1 MDDVPEVERRL
12 RAILRAPLALTEP
25 FREFFHSEA
34 AGAIIL
40 LVAAIIALLWANS
53 PWAYLYVEILHIEI
67 AVSVGEHVFS
77 LSLHHLINDG
87 LMTLFF
93 LVVGLEIKREMLVG
107 ELASPRKAIL
117 PVMAAL
123 GGMLIPALIYTVFNF
138 GGAGQ
143 AGWGIPM
150 ATDIAFALGIMALLG
165 ARAIPGLKVFLTA
178 LAIADDLGAVLVI
191 ALFYTSSVSFTALE
205 ISALLLVAMLVAN
218 RLGVRSPALYIVLGL
233 GVWLEMYLSGVHAT
247 VAGVL
252 IALTIP
258 VRAQME
264 PEKFLVL
271 GYQKLQELEG
281 AQLTTESMIHDHK
294 QLEVIMELH
303 DAARAMRPPGLV
315 IEHAL
320 HPFNAYFVIPL
331 FALFNAGVPLEG
343 GGLSAIL
350 NPVGIGVLLGLVL
363 GKQIG
368 VTFFSWLTVRLGLA
382 SLPDGV
388 TWRMLYGASWL
399 AGVGFTMSLFVTE
412 LAFTDERLINEAKLG
427 ILLASLVAGI
437 VGYVLLRL
445 WLPTADKME
454 SLGHVAAQEVSQ

>member
-1 MDDVPEVERRL
+1 MDRQLPAERRIS
-12 RAILRAPLALTEP
+12 RILRTPLALTEP
-25 FREFFHSEA
+25 FREFAHSEA
-34 AGAIIL
+34 TGAIIL
-40 LVAAIIALLWANS
+40 LVTAIIALVWANS
-53 PWAYLYVEILHIEI
+53 PWAYLYVEILHTDISL
-67 AVSVGEHVFS
+67 SVGEHVLT

-93 LVVGLEIKREMLVG
+93 LVVGLEIKREVLVG

-117 PVMAAL
+117 PVVAAL

-150 ATDIAFALGIMALLG
+150 ATDIAFALGILALLG
-165 ARAIPGLKVFLTA
+165 ARVVPGLKVFLTA

-191 ALFYTSSVSFTALE
+191 ALFYTPSVSFTSLE
-205 ISALLLVAMLVAN
+205 IAGLLLVAMLVAN
-218 RLGVRSPALYIVLGL
+218 RLGVRSAALYIVLGI

-258 VRAQME
+258 VRARMD

-281 AQLTTESMIHDHK
+281 AELTTESMIHDHR
-294 QLEVIMELH
+294 QMELIMELH
-303 DAARAMRPPGLV
+303 DAARDMRPPGLV

-350 NPVGIGVLLGLVL
+350 NPIGMGVLLGLVL

-368 VTFFSWLTVRLGLA
+368 VTLFSWLTVRLGWA
-382 SLPDGV
+382 SLPEGV
-388 TWRMLYGASWL
+388 NWRTLYGASWL
-399 AGVGFTMSLFVTE
+399 AGIGFTMSLFVTE
-412 LAFTDERLINEAKLG
+412 LAFTDEHLINEAKLG
-427 ILLASLVAGI
+427 ILVASLVAGI

-445 WLPTADKME
+445 WLHTDDKTE
-454 SLGHVAAQEVSQ
+454 LLGHGAAPEVV